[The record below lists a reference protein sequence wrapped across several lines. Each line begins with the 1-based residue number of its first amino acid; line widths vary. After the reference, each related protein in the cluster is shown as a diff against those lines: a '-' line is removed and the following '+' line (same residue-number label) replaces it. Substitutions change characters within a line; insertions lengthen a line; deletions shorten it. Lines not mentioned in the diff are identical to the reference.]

1 MTTGRKEKSAAAT
14 AALAGN
20 NGFSLISNEK
30 LIQLYSSLVRC
41 RIFEQRVRL
50 LYEQGQL
57 GSEGIAVKG
66 REAAVAGVAA
76 DLLPEDAVISSPR
89 DFIVN
94 AIKCASLAGVFGSL
108 FAGAAPHEPAA
119 QFTDLLKTAMS
130 GALAGKTEKNGRI
143 AVVFGCEDSCASA
156 IWHEALMNA
165 GANRLPILFVCHSGL
180 AAGPAIGGTPS
191 SMERTSFDAQ
201 EHGFPVI
208 PVDGSDVVAVY
219 RVATEAIAHARK
231 GNGATLIDCVTL
243 ASDDLSETDPLLK
256 MEAYLSRK
264 GLFSEELKREVA
276 EDFNKELDAAIEE
289 AGKSA
294 VSH

>member
-1 MTTGRKEKSAAAT
+1 MTIGRKEKSAAAT

-30 LIQLYSSLVRC
+30 LIQLYGSLVKC

-50 LYEQGQL
+50 LFEQGEI
-57 GSEGIAVKG
+57 GGEGIAVKG
-66 REAAVAGVAA
+66 REAAVVGVATG
-76 DLLPEDAVISSPR
+76 LLPEDAVISSSS

-94 AIKCASLAGVFGSL
+94 ALKGDSLAGVFGSL

-119 QFTDLLKTAMS
+119 QFTDLLKTAMI
-130 GALAGKTEKNGRI
+130 GALAGKTAKNGRI
-143 AVVFGCEDSCASA
+143 AVVFCCEESGASA
-156 IWHEALMNA
+156 IWHEALVSA

-180 AAGPAIGGTPS
+180 AGGPAIGVAQSTNGTG
-191 SMERTSFDAQ
+191 FDAK
-201 EHGFPVI
+201 EYGFPVI

-219 RVATEAIAHARK
+219 RVATEAIVHARK
-231 GNGATLIDCVTL
+231 GNGATLIHCVTL
-243 ASDDLSETDPLLK
+243 ASEQLSETNPLLK

-264 GLFSEELKREVA
+264 GLFSEELKREAA
-276 EDFNKELDAAIEE
+276 EDFNRELDAAIEE